1 MSARLAYSLLGRSKY
16 HIAEGAPGGS
26 ARHAAASLGESQR
39 SSQDG
44 GGFSQQSA
52 LDEGGHLSARRGGGE
67 SARRGG
73 SESARRG
80 GGSAH
85 AFKALPLLS
94 PSVSKFGGGGG
105 GTDSARAGLD
115 HTVLKRIVEQEAR
128 LAEQAALIKRLEAKL
143 DCALDAN
150 GRIRAEVS
158 HMSTHMPQ
166 KICEQLHEQLTEQHA
181 ATASAQEER
190 SHALMHSFVQK
201 LEQSLTQQMQ
211 LQLQSALSI
220 RAAAA
225 DVAAG
230 GALHRSDGPSPLPP
244 PPPRPPQRLETP
256 APRHRPSKHSP
267 DASSSAFDCQDSR
280 SRDDAGTSPHFATR
294 KRKLSM
300 LGQAAEGR
308 DEDEQ
313 QDDDEDNDEDVTS
326 PAHRPA
332 RGNPFDLFAEDDGAP
347 HATAARIFGP
357 SVTPAPTRAPPPRA
371 AAAAA
376 AAVAAAAAAGGG
388 VGVEVKQEYPS
399 SGASSHYT
407 PLSAAGG
414 GVGVEVKQEY
424 PSSGASSHY
433 TPLSALSVDVIPIAR
448 YSPSDPGLRGRLEGR
463 FIASGGGD
471 GSGCSGGGGGLGLL
485 GSFGRGSG
493 AVPNVLRALAP
504 ENSERRDSAFGQPS
518 RRRHLQALDAEREA
532 D

>member
-80 GGSAH
+80 GGSTH

-105 GTDSARAGLD
+105 GSGGATDSARAGLD

-143 DCALDAN
+143 NCALETS
-150 GRIRAEVS
+150 GHIRAEVS
-158 HMSTHMPQ
+158 HMPQ
-166 KICEQLHEQLTEQHA
+166 KICEQLTE
-181 ATASAQEER
+181 QEER
-190 SHALMHSFVQK
+190 SHTLMHSLVQK
-201 LEQSLTQQMQ
+201 LEQTLTQQLQ

-230 GALHRSDGPSPLPP
+230 GALHRSDDPSPLPP

-256 APRHRPSKHSP
+256 VPRHRPSKQSP
-267 DASSSAFDCQDSR
+267 DASSSASDCQDSR
-280 SRDDAGTSPHFATR
+280 PRDDAGTSPHFATR

-300 LGQAAEGR
+300 LGQAADEGLA
-308 DEDEQ
+308 EDEEEQ
-313 QDDDEDNDEDVTS
+313 HDDDDDNDKDVAS
-326 PAHRPA
+326 PV
-332 RGNPFDLFAEDDGAP
+332 RGDPFDLFADDDGAP
-347 HATAARIFGP
+347 PATAAIIFGP

-371 AAAAA
+371 GAAAAA
-376 AAVAAAAAAGGG
+376 AAAAPGGG
-388 VGVEVKQEYPS
+388 
-399 SGASSHYT
+399 
-407 PLSAAGG
+407 LGG
-414 GVGVEVKQEY
+414 EEY

-433 TPLSALSVDVIPIAR
+433 TPLSALSADAIPIGR
-448 YSPSDPGLRGRLEGR
+448 FSPSDPGLRGRLEGR

-471 GSGCSGGGGGLGLL
+471 GSSCSGGGGGLGLL
-485 GSFGRGSG
+485 GSFGGSG
-493 AVPNVLRALAP
+493 AVPNVFRALAP
-504 ENSERRDSAFGQPS
+504 ENSERRDSAVGQFS

>member
-80 GGSAH
+80 GGSTH

-105 GTDSARAGLD
+105 GSGGATDSARAGLD

-143 DCALDAN
+143 NCALETS
-150 GRIRAEVS
+150 GHIRAEVS
-158 HMSTHMPQ
+158 HMPQ
-166 KICEQLHEQLTEQHA
+166 KICEQLTE
-181 ATASAQEER
+181 QEER
-190 SHALMHSFVQK
+190 SHTLMHSLVQK
-201 LEQSLTQQMQ
+201 LEQTLTQQLQ

-230 GALHRSDGPSPLPP
+230 GALHRSDDPSPLPP

-256 APRHRPSKHSP
+256 VPRHRPSKHSP
-267 DASSSAFDCQDSR
+267 DASSSASDCQDSR
-280 SRDDAGTSPHFATR
+280 PRDDAGTSPHFATR

-300 LGQAAEGR
+300 LGKAADEGR
-308 DEDEQ
+308 AEDEAEQ
-313 QDDDEDNDEDVTS
+313 HDDDDDDDAEDGRGELFGL
-326 PAHRPA
+326 PA
-332 RGNPFDLFAEDDGAP
+332 GDDGAP
-347 HATAARIFGP
+347 
-357 SVTPAPTRAPPPRA
+357 PALTRTPPPRA
-371 AAAAA
+371 GAAAA
-376 AAVAAAAAAGGG
+376 AAVAAAAGGG
-388 VGVEVKQEYPS
+388 
-399 SGASSHYT
+399 
-407 PLSAAGG
+407 LGG
-414 GVGVEVKQEY
+414 EEY

-433 TPLSALSVDVIPIAR
+433 TPLSALSADVIPIGR

-471 GSGCSGGGGGLGLL
+471 GSSCSGGGGGLGLL
-485 GSFGRGSG
+485 GSFGGSG
-493 AVPNVLRALAP
+493 AVPNVFRALAP
-504 ENSERRDSAFGQPS
+504 ENSERRDSAVGQFS
-518 RRRHLQALDAEREA
+518 RRRHLQALDADA
-532 D
+532 